1 MGHFVLIMREVTK
14 KFIPRHLGII
24 MDGNRRWAHARGLP
38 ALQGHAQGY
47 QKVKQV
53 CQWCLDRGIKYLTVW
68 AFSTENWKRSK
79 REVSYLMR
87 MMEMALT
94 RDIREF
100 HQKGV
105 KLQVIGSRKGL
116 SRSLIKAINQAEDLT
131 RSNIKGV
138 FNVAFN
144 YGGQSEIIDGVKQML
159 KDRVD
164 PKKVDNKLFFSYLY
178 TQGLPDLD
186 FIIRTSGEL
195 RLSGF
200 LLWLSTYAE
209 LYFSKLYWPAFS
221 EKELDNALA
230 EFAQRERRFGGSSYV

>member
-1 MGHFVLIMREVTK
+1 
-14 KFIPRHLGII
+14 
-24 MDGNRRWAHARGLP
+24 MDGNRRWAHQQGFP
-38 ALQGHAQGY
+38 ALQGHARGY

-53 CQWCLDRGIKYLTVW
+53 CQWCLDRGIEYLTVW

-79 REVSYLMR
+79 KEVSCLMKI
-87 MMEMALT
+87 MEMALT

-105 KLQVIGSRKGL
+105 RLQVIGSRKGL
-116 SRSLIKAINQAEDLT
+116 SNSLLKAINQAESLT
-131 RSNIKGV
+131 RKNTKGV

-144 YGGQSEIIDGVKQML
+144 YGGQDEIIAGVKQML
-159 KDRVD
+159 SEKVD
-164 PKKVDNKLFFSYLY
+164 PDKVDKKLFSSYLY

-186 FIIRTSGEL
+186 LIIRTSGEL

-209 LYFSKLYWPAFS
+209 LYFSKLHWPAFS
-221 EKELDNALA
+221 EKELDKALA
-230 EFAQRERRFGGSSYV
+230 EFAKRERRFGGDTHV